1 MVRKKVKVVSYQL
14 SEIIVEDGKINVSS
28 IPAIS
33 IVEGT
38 DRKIKKLIKN
48 EYKGRDI
55 RVTGS
60 TEKTVVYEMETDAFI
75 AVAKKVVTE
84 AEAITAEADTEKVGK

>member
-1 MVRKKVKVVSYQL
+1 MVRKKVKIVTYSL
-14 SEIIVEDGKINVSS
+14 SEIIVEDGKINVST

-33 IVEGT
+33 IAEGT
-38 DRKIKKLIKN
+38 DRKIKKAIKN

-60 TEKTVVYEMETDAFI
+60 TEETVVYEMETDAFI

-84 AEAITAEADTEKVGK
+84 AEAITAEADTEKAGK